1 MIYSIELTR
10 NAEKGFAQIMK
21 AQPKI
26 GARIASAIDELAT
39 APKLGIPLKGE
50 LKGLFKYRVG
60 SYRIIYQIVH
70 SRLIIT
76 IIDIGHR
83 KDVYR

>member
-1 MIYSIELTR
+1 MYQILLTKQ
-10 NAEKGFAQIMK
+10 AEKSFHFIMK
-21 AQPKI
+21 SQPKF
-26 GARIASAIDELAT
+26 GLRIAKALDLLAQEPHRGV
-39 APKLGIPLKGE
+39 ALRGE

-60 SYRIIYQIVH
+60 IYRIIYQWKK
-70 SRLIIT
+70 SKLIIT